1 MIPESIAKQV
11 LLVGPDY
18 RNHRG
23 GIGAVIGNYKENYE
37 VFNFIPSFRPYN
49 NNLLKSFYFVAQLFR
64 IIIHFTRNRQIR
76 IVHIHS
82 SKNGSMYRKLCVA
95 CISKYLFGKKVIN
108 HIHTGNFK
116 RFFDESNVLSQRLIV
131 YYLKISDATIT
142 VSDSWKKYF
151 ETQFGLSNVYKV
163 SNMVSLPIHAEAP
176 QCNSSNKVN
185 FLFLGLIIDNKGIFD
200 LLTVLSENKAL
211 LLDRVKLVIGG
222 NGEIDRLNELIAK
235 HDLGK
240 LVEFKGWVTGAAK
253 HKLLRETDVF
263 VLPSYFEGLPVSVLE
278 AMSYGK
284 AVIATNIGGIPEV
297 VEINGNGLLIQPGD
311 LKGLLNAVL
320 SYVNDPD
327 RIKIHGDRSS
337 AIVSEYFPDRIIPR
351 LEAVYSS
358 LLKET
363 SVAWLH

>member
-49 NNLLKSFYFVAQLFR
+49 NNFQKLFYFIAQLFR
-64 IIIHFTRNRQIR
+64 IVVLFTRNRQIK

-131 YYLKISDATIT
+131 FFLKLSDATIT
-142 VSDSWKKYF
+142 VSNSWKKYF
-151 ETQFGLSNVYKV
+151 ETQFDLQNVYKV
-163 SNMVSLPIHAEAP
+163 SNMVSLPVHAETPAGKP
-176 QCNSSNKVN
+176 GHKVN

-200 LLTVLSENKAL
+200 LIKVLIENRAL
-211 LLDRVKLVIGG
+211 FLGKVRLVIAG
-222 NGEIDRLNELIAK
+222 NGETKRLNQMITDNHLENM
-235 HDLGK
+235 
-240 LVEFKGWVTGAAK
+240 VEFKGWVSGSAK
-253 HKLLRETDVF
+253 HELLSEADVF
-263 VLPSYFEGLPVSVLE
+263 VLPSYYEGLPVSVLE

-284 AVIATNIGGIPEV
+284 AIIATNIGGIPEV
-297 VEINGNGLLIQPGD
+297 VETNGNGLLIQPGD
-311 LKGLLNAVL
+311 LMGLSGALLN
-320 SYVNDPD
+320 YVNEPD
-327 RIKIHGDRSS
+327 RIKTHGNRSL
-337 AIVSEYFPDRIIPR
+337 AIVGEYFPESIIPR

-358 LLKET
+358 LLKQT